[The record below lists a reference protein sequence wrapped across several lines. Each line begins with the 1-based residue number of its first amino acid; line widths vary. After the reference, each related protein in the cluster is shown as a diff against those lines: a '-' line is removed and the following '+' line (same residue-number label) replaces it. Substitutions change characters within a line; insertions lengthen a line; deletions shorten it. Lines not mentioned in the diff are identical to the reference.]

1 MAALDDYSHLDDEFN
16 EPDLSSSYLPT
27 LDKDPDLSS
36 SYLSTSDKDPDLDY
50 EFDRDLS
57 ASYLPTSDKDPD
69 FTSSYLPTSDEDP
82 RISELKLQINPI
94 LKELG
99 FTTIRYSEY
108 WTVED
113 YTELYEFILQYKHV
127 KTSKWLPFQKTIAQ
141 KKVKFK
147 ITGISLHRRDALFNH
162 YGIKDEKDE
171 HNFLNLKQRNPSA
184 FVNLMPL
191 MKLDKKL
198 WDLKLGDLQ
207 TRVKGLMPG
216 GRTNK
221 RKKRRTKRAKKRKST
236 RQFRR

>member
-36 SYLSTSDKDPDLDY
+36 SYLPTSDKDPDLDY

-82 RISELKLQINPI
+82 RIRIKKLQINPI

-108 WTVED
+108 WTFED
-113 YTELYEFILQYKHV
+113 YEQLNNYIREYKFV
-127 KTSKWLPFQKTIAQ
+127 DKSEWLPFQYKEAQ
-141 KKVKFK
+141 DKVKFE
-147 ITGISLHRRDALFNH
+147 ITGISLHRRHALLKY

-171 HNFLNLKQRNPSA
+171 YNFLNLKQRNPSA
-184 FVNLMPL
+184 FVKLMPL

-207 TRVKGLMPG
+207 TGVKRLMPG